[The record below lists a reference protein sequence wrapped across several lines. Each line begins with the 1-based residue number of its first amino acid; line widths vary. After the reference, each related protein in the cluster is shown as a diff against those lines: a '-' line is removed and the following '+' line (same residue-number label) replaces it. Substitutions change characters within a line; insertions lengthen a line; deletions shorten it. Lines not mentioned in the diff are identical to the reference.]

1 MTHSQKEQII
11 RNYIR
16 AYNSKD
22 VTAMLHDLA
31 DELVFENS
39 SNGEITMRLEG
50 LEAFRQQAEQATA
63 LFAEREQSITGLT
76 HINDEQTE
84 ISISYK
90 ATLAT
95 DLPNGM
101 KAGDVLELSG
111 KSVFTFSGN
120 TIMKLEDLA

>member
-1 MTHSQKEQII
+1 
-11 RNYIR
+11 
-16 AYNSKD
+16 
-22 VTAMLHDLA
+22 MLEDLA

-50 LEAFRQQAEQATA
+50 LEAFRQQAEQAKA
-63 LFAEREQSITGLT
+63 LFTERGQTITGFQ
-76 HINDEQTE
+76 HHKDDQTE
-84 ISISYK
+84 ITISYK

-101 KAGDVLELSG
+101 KKGDVLELSG

-120 TIMKLEDLA
+120 KVVKLEDLS